1 MCRYLSIRAGFH
13 SGPVIASVVGS
24 TNPRYCLFGETVNV
38 ASRMESSSMANRIQM
53 THKAAELVL
62 QQAPELK
69 PHIAARRR
77 QETTSAGVSG
87 TVRTYWLDVYP
98 VGSFCCATHVR
109 T

>member
-1 MCRYLSIRAGFH
+1 
-13 SGPVIASVVGS
+13 
-24 TNPRYCLFGETVNV
+24 
-38 ASRMESSSMANRIQM
+38 MESSSIANRIQM

-77 QETTSAGVSG
+77 QETTAAGVPG

-98 VGSFCCATHVR
+98 VSNALCSMPDTNVLRTTPFCL
-109 T
+109 